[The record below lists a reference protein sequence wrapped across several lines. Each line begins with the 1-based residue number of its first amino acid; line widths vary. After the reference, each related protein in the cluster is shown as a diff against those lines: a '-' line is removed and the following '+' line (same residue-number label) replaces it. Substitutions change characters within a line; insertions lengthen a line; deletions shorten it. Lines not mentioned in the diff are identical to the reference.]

1 MAGYGHLI
9 QMVDSADVLLRDQQ
23 KRERAVA
30 AAYQA
35 GETDRL
41 ALLSAQYETA
51 TAEFARANT
60 LIQMQQTLGQLED
73 ALRTPLGVDVFAPVA
88 EQAITPNQFR

>member
-1 MAGYGHLI
+1 
-9 QMVDSADVLLRDQQ
+9 
-23 KRERAVA
+23 
-30 AAYQA
+30 
-35 GETDRL
+35 L